1 MSEYSFERVS
11 ENNVADLLLIYKDA
25 FDKELNLEVFKQ
37 KQNTKEFGDSYV
49 GFIAYDQNK
58 NPAAFYGVYPCKIEY
73 EGVKYLSAQS
83 GDTMTHSAHIGK
95 GLFTQLALKTYVY
108 CQENGFHLVFGFPNE
123 NSYPGFIKKLGWS
136 HFDDMT
142 PYLIRVKCIP
152 WIRLKNTFK
161 LPQALHDNWC
171 NFVLNKLKKG
181 QPFKSSAFTVGTP
194 VIDHSKEFFAY
205 KKYAINYLVQ
215 LNGINVWLKVDDRFL
230 IIGDIDS
237 CAETE
242 FIKTIQGL
250 KKIAFKMGLPHL
262 RFHSSSNTWG
272 QNMFNKFGFPMEVN
286 YPVGGINFTNEIPLE
301 KLKFTGADNDTF

>member
-1 MSEYSFERVS
+1 MNEYSFQRVS
-11 ENNVADLLLIYKDA
+11 ESNVDDLSFIYKDA
-25 FDKELNLEVFKQ
+25 FAKELNIDEFKK

-49 GFIAYDQNK
+49 GFIAYDQQK
-58 NPAAFYGVYPCKIEY
+58 TPVAFYGVYPCKIEY
-73 EGVKYLSAQS
+73 EGVKYLAAQS
-83 GDTMTHSAHIGK
+83 GDTMTHSAHTGK
-95 GLFTQLALKTYVY
+95 GLFTQLALKTYAY
-108 CQENGFHLVFGFPNE
+108 CIENGFHLVFGFPNE

-161 LPQALHDNWC
+161 LPQALHDKWC
-171 NFVLNKLKKG
+171 DFVLNKLKKG
-181 QPFKSSAFTVGTP
+181 HPFKSSAFTVGTP

-205 KKYAINYLVQ
+205 KTYAKNYLINI
-215 LNGINVWLKVDDRFL
+215 NGINVWLKVDDRFL

-237 CAETE
+237 CSETE
-242 FIKTIQGL
+242 FERTIRAL
-250 KKIAFKMGLPHL
+250 KKIAVKLGLPHL
-262 RFHSSSNTWG
+262 RFHTSSISWG
-272 QNMFNKFGFPMEVN
+272 ENMFNKFGFPMEVN

>member
-11 ENNVADLLLIYKDA
+11 ESNVADLALIYKDA
-25 FDKELNLEVFKQ
+25 FAKELNIEEFKK
-37 KQNTKEFGDSYV
+37 KQNTKGFGDSYV
-49 GFIAYDQNK
+49 GFIAYDQTNT
-58 NPAAFYGVYPCKIEY
+58 PAAFYGVYPCKIEY
-73 EGVKYLSAQS
+73 QGKYYLAAQS
-83 GDTMTHSAHIGK
+83 GDTMTHSAHTGK
-95 GLFTQLALKTYVY
+95 GLFTQLALKTYAY

-161 LPQALHDNWC
+161 LPQALHDKWC
-171 NFVLNKLKKG
+171 DFILNKIKKG
-181 QPFKSSAFTVGTP
+181 QPFKSSAFTVETP

-205 KKYAINYLVQ
+205 KTYAKNYLVQ
-215 LNGINVWLKVDDRFL
+215 LNGINVWLKSADCFL

-237 CAETE
+237 CSETE

-250 KKIAFKMGLPHL
+250 KKIAFKLGLPHL

-301 KLKFTGADNDTF
+301 KLKFTGAVNDTF

>member
-1 MSEYSFERVS
+1 MNEYSFQRVS
-11 ENNVADLLLIYKDA
+11 ESNVDDLSFIYKDA
-25 FDKELNLEVFKQ
+25 FAKELNIDEFKQ

-73 EGVKYLSAQS
+73 EGVKYLAAQS
-83 GDTMTHSAHIGK
+83 GDTMTHSAHTGK
-95 GLFTQLALKTYVY
+95 RLFTQLALKTYAY

-161 LPQALHDNWC
+161 LPQALHDKWC
-171 NFVLNKLKKG
+171 DFVLNKLKKG
-181 QPFKSSAFTVGTP
+181 QPFKSSAFTVETP

-205 KKYAINYLVQ
+205 KTYGENYLIQ

-237 CAETE
+237 CSETE
-242 FIKTIQGL
+242 FEKTIHAL
-250 KKIAFKMGLPHL
+250 KKIAFKLGLPHL
-262 RFHSSSNTWG
+262 RFQTSSNTWG
-272 QNMFNKFGFPMEVN
+272 QNMFNKFGFPMELK